1 MWDQPWQALCSRI
14 ILEILFYPVTLGALY
29 QIFSK
34 FSVILKMIMLIRNN
48 QFQVLL
54 QLADLG
60 ALSMPNG

>member
-1 MWDQPWQALCSRI
+1 M
-14 ILEILFYPVTLGALY
+14 EILFYPVTLGALY